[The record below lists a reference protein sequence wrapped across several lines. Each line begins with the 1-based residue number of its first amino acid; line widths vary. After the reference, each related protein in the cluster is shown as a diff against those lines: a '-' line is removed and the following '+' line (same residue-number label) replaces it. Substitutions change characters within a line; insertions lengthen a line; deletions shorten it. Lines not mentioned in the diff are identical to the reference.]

1 MRWIFGVIGL
11 VLGMVAAGFGG
22 ALTGAVLGFGF
33 GWMVSDRPTQP
44 PGEGEAQGAAAAP
57 LEARVL
63 RLEQELSTLKRELAS
78 LRGESA
84 GTPSATSAL
93 GAAPGTVAASESP
106 FFEPA
111 ASVAVPVASIP
122 AAIPIPVEAAPAP
135 ISTPAPALASAP
147 APASARHIEPP
158 LSSTLGPGEPDFVER
173 AISAARGWLLGGN
186 SVVRVG
192 ILILFFGVAFLLK
205 YAADNAML
213 PVEFRLAGV
222 AAGAVL
228 LLLAGWR
235 LRERRAAYALVLQ
248 GGGVGVLYLTVFA
261 ATKLYGLLPAAAAF
275 PLMVVICA
283 LAGGLAVLQNAP
295 ALAFTGSA
303 GGFLAPVLIATG
315 GGSHVMLFSYYALLN
330 AGIFAIAWFRA
341 WRQLN
346 LLGFAFT
353 FGIGTAWGA
362 LNYRPELLATT
373 EPFLILFFLMYT
385 GIALRYALRRQAQPE
400 GLRGRHAGVRH
411 AAAGHGAAGR
421 AGAQYSFCHGMERGG
436 ARGVLSRPGGLA
448 GGAPRSPGAAV

>member
-11 VLGMVAAGFGG
+11 VLGLVAAGFGG

-33 GWMVSDRPTQP
+33 GWMVSDRPARP
-44 PGEGEAQGAAAAP
+44 PGDGEVRGAPADP

-63 RLEQELSTLKRELAS
+63 RLEQELSALRREMAS
-78 LRGESA
+78 LRGETV
-84 GTPSATSAL
+84 GTPSATSATSATL
-93 GAAPGTVAASESP
+93 APGAAPGTVAAGELPSFAP
-106 FFEPA
+106 P
-111 ASVAVPVASIP
+111 ASVAAPAPSIA
-122 AAIPIPVEAAPAP
+122 AAIPIPVVAAPAP
-135 ISTPAPALASAP
+135 ISTPTSAPAT
-147 APASARHIEPP
+147 APASARHVEPP
-158 LSSTLGPGEPDFVER
+158 LSSTLGPREPDFVER

-205 YAADNAML
+205 YASDNAML

-222 AAGAVL
+222 AAGAVV

-235 LRERRAAYALVLQ
+235 LRERRAGYALVLQ

-275 PLMVVICA
+275 PLMVAICV

-303 GGFLAPVLIATG
+303 GGFLAPVLISTG

-353 FGIGTAWGA
+353 FGIGNVYRHRAA
-362 LNYRPELLATT
+362 LCAAPA
-373 EPFLILFFLMYT
+373 
-385 GIALRYALRRQAQPE
+385 GQPE

-421 AGAQYSFCHGMERGG
+421 AGAQHSIRHGMERGG
-436 ARGVLSRPGGLA
+436 ARGVLLRAGGVA
-448 GGAPRSPGAAV
+448 GGAPRSLGAAV